1 MARIVALTLPLA
13 FAFGCASSQPAASP
27 GAGPSDTGK
36 PSTGDAAPPGT
47 AAVTAPA
54 AGSAPDA
61 DKKADTAAAKGPAAS
76 DAPINTPI
84 TQEEVLALVQ
94 KNADAF
100 YRCYTVGA
108 GGAKKGYKAKVKVK
122 ATVSPAGVVNA
133 VEVLSST
140 TKSAKVDACV
150 VDNFKKL
157 TFTRPKGSGATVFTF
172 PLSFD
177 GMEQVQ

>member
-1 MARIVALTLPLA
+1 MARIVALALPLA
-13 FAFGCASSQPAASP
+13 LALAFGCAPSQPSVSP
-27 GAGPSDTGK
+27 STGPSDSGK
-36 PSTGDAAPPGT
+36 PSTGDVAPPGT
-47 AAVTAPA
+47 AAATAPA
-54 AGSAPDA
+54 AGSAP
-61 DKKADTAAAKGPAAS
+61 DTAAAKGPAAS

-122 ATVSPAGVVNA
+122 ATVSPAGAVNA
-133 VEVLSST
+133 IEVLSST
-140 TKSAKVDACV
+140 TNNAKVDACV
-150 VDNFKKL
+150 LDTFKKL

-177 GMEQVQ
+177 GIEQVQ